1 MSNHSHI
8 NYNNSNINSGINTKI
23 ASQKQCFRKN
33 ALEIPSMKYLLEFGK
48 NNFGNKGGFNSKI
61 NGNWQFVGL
70 EDFCNNCSRFVTFLE
85 NQHLTGKHI
94 ALIGDNSSQ
103 WLQNYFGTICSGSVI
118 VPMDKELDNETLI
131 ERMEFAHCQALIFA
145 SDYEELAQEFLQN
158 NPEKKAFSFNE
169 IDEILTTL
177 EMAKFPDIDGSNLA
191 TIVFSSGTTGLSKGI
206 MLSHKNLTANAES
219 SAMMNNIIASDVGL
233 SMLPPNHS
241 YELVANIMTT
251 FTVGG
256 IMNINDSLRNIQ
268 SNMKKFAPTVL
279 AVVPVILET
288 IKRGIIAGARKQGQL
303 KKLEFAMKI
312 NHFCRTHGFDMGKT
326 LFQNIHDQFGG
337 GIRFIVC
344 GGARLEP
351 AVENFFRDL
360 GFQILQG
367 YGITECSPV
376 ISANTFWQNRTGSV
390 GLVLPGNHAKIVDE
404 EVWVTG
410 ENIMLGYY
418 QDEKATQ
425 EVIEDGWF
433 KTGDIGKFDDDG
445 FLYLLGRKKNI
456 IILSNGENVNP
467 EELEG
472 TLSQISSVAD
482 VLVYEENRLI
492 CGEFYLEN
500 ASDSPE
506 TYQWLQSEVDKLNL
520 KLPAYKRV
528 SHIKIRNSEFPKTT
542 THKIKRY

>member
-8 NYNNSNINSGINTKI
+8 NNNNSNINSGTNTKI
-23 ASQKQCFRKN
+23 ASQKQCFRST
-33 ALEIPSMKYLLEFGK
+33 AVEIPSMKYLLEFGK
-48 NNFGNKGGFNSKI
+48 SNFGNSGGFNSKI
-61 NGNWQFVGL
+61 NGKWQFVGL
-70 EDFCNNCSRFVTFLE
+70 EDFCNNCQRLGTFFE
-85 NQHLTGKHI
+85 TQNLTGKHI
-94 ALIGDNSSQ
+94 AIIGDNSNQ
-103 WLQNYFGTICSGSVI
+103 WLQNYFGTICFGGVT
-118 VPMDKELDNETLI
+118 VPMDKELDNKTLV
-131 ERMEFAHCQALIFA
+131 ERMEFADCDALVFA
-145 SDYEELAQEFLQN
+145 SDYENLAQAFLQA
-158 NPEKKAFSFNE
+158 NPEKKAFSFDE
-169 IDEILTTL
+169 IDELLPTL
-177 EMAKFPDIDGSNLA
+177 EMAKFPDLDGSQMA

-206 MLSHKNLTANAES
+206 MLSHNNLTANAQS
-219 SAMMNNIIASDVGL
+219 SAMMNDINALDVGL

-256 IMNINDSLRNIQ
+256 IMNINDSLRNVQ
-268 SNMKKFAPTVL
+268 SNMKKFSPTVL

-288 IKRGIIAGARKQGQL
+288 IKRGIIARAKKQGQL
-303 KKLEFAMKI
+303 KKLELGMKI
-312 NHFCRTHGFDMGKT
+312 NHFCRTHGFDIGKT
-326 LFQNIHDQFGG
+326 LFKSIHDQFGG
-337 GIRFIVC
+337 GIRFIVS

-360 GFQILQG
+360 GFQVIQG

-376 ISANTFWQNRTGSV
+376 ISANTFWVNRTGSV
-390 GLVLPGNHAKIVDE
+390 GLILPGNHGKIVDE
-404 EVWVTG
+404 EVWIAG

-418 QDEKATQ
+418 KDEKATQ
-425 EVIEDGWF
+425 EVLEDGWF

-472 TLSQISSVAD
+472 TLSQISDVKD
-482 VLVYEENRLI
+482 VLVYEENNLI

-500 ASDSPE
+500 GDDGSE
-506 TYQWLQSEVDKLNL
+506 VHQWLQAEVDKINL

-528 SHIKIRNSEFPKTT
+528 SHIKIRNSEFSKTT
-542 THKIKRY
+542 THKIKRC